1 MRKAN
6 DWQTLMTKTGTVLI
20 LSSAC
25 GGIRRER
32 AKGTS
37 SYTRRI
43 IALQGFSLKA
53 PSREMSPPSCYH
65 DPDPPSNLG
74 IKTEI
79 SRLWSI
85 PDHQQGIRCKAPRS
99 DD

>member
-1 MRKAN
+1 MRFLSSTGPIWRGSDSFLNGFSTREYLLLEFLPPFMRKAN
-6 DWQTLMTKTGTVLI
+6 DWQALMTKTGTVLI

-53 PSREMSPPSCYH
+53 HSREMLPPSCFH
-65 DPDPPSNLG
+65 
-74 IKTEI
+74 E
-79 SRLWSI
+79 
-85 PDHQQGIRCKAPRS
+85 
-99 DD
+99 

>member
-53 PSREMSPPSCYH
+53 PSSKVLDARRR
-65 DPDPPSNLG
+65 G
-74 IKTEI
+74 ATTEAY
-79 SRLWSI
+79 
-85 PDHQQGIRCKAPRS
+85 GAIRRKEERSKATPQMMP
-99 DD
+99 